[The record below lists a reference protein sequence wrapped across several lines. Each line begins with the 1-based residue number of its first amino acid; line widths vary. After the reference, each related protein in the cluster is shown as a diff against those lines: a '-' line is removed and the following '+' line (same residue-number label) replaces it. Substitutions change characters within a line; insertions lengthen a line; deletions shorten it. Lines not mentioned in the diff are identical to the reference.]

1 MPYRT
6 TAQADEDIIDIY
18 LWGCREF
25 GQPQAE
31 RYHAG
36 LAAALDLIADNPR
49 IARERHEFTPAVRLH
64 PRARL
69 NLGFLT
75 SALRHNMRD
84 WIELLG
90 ALTTKE
96 IRGRKRD
103 KGV

>member
-6 TAQADEDIIDIY
+6 TAQADQDIIDIY

-49 IARERHEFTPAVRLH
+49 IARERHEFTPAGRLH
-64 PRARL
+64 PYQSHMIVYLLDDMGVLVVRVLHGRQ
-69 NLGFLT
+69 
-75 SALRHNMRD
+75 D
-84 WIELLG
+84 WESCL
-90 ALTTKE
+90 
-96 IRGRKRD
+96 
-103 KGV
+103 

>member
-6 TAQADEDIIDIY
+6 TAQADQDIIDIY

-64 PRARL
+64 PYQSHMIVYLLDDIGVLVVRVLHGRQ
-69 NLGFLT
+69 
-75 SALRHNMRD
+75 D
-84 WIELLG
+84 WESCL
-90 ALTTKE
+90 
-96 IRGRKRD
+96 
-103 KGV
+103 